1 MTIPIAGTTTQIGD
15 GRVGEVKA
23 GVMGAPTAI
32 SGATTLTAAQ
42 LLGGVITAASG
53 TSAVNITLP
62 TVAALET
69 ALGGSAN
76 LKTNQSFDVTIINT
90 GTTSGVAT
98 IVAGTGWTLVGMV
111 TLPITTSAG
120 SSGTFRA
127 RKTGTG
133 AWTLY
138 RIS

>member
-1 MTIPIAGTTTQIGD
+1 MGIAIAGSGRQEGD
-15 GRVGEVKA
+15 GRVGELKL
-23 GVMGAPTAI
+23 GVMGDLVAV
-32 SGATTLTAAQ
+32 GAQATLTVAQ
-42 LLGGVITAASG
+42 LMAKIVSVDPS
-53 TSAVNITLP
+53 TSAANYTLP
-62 TVAALET
+62 TVALLEAALPD
-69 ALGGSAN
+69 
-76 LKTNQSFDVTIINT
+76 KKV
-90 GTTSGVAT
+90 GTTFELTIVNLGSSSGVAT

-127 RKTGTG
+127 RKVSAT